1 MLFFVLNNILN
12 LSKRSKKNKKIL
24 HIYPHIYHVSAPH
37 FFFFFLTSFL
47 YENPNFHL
55 VPLYFWLTFF
65 NISYNTNLL
74 VMNSLSVYISDKFY
88 ITSVLKMF
96 LRGIEFQVNTSV
108 CLFKSLMRLFP
119 CLLDYILLMK
129 SLLSFLSLF
138 LCVSYLPSLA
148 SFKFFSSS
156 LVFSISFMVCVGQI
170 FLFSCA

>member
-1 MLFFVLNNILN
+1 
-12 LSKRSKKNKKIL
+12 
-24 HIYPHIYHVSAPH
+24 
-37 FFFFFLTSFL
+37 
-47 YENPNFHL
+47 
-55 VPLYFWLTFF
+55 
-65 NISYNTNLL
+65 
-74 VMNSLSVYISDKFY
+74 MNSLSVYISDKFY

-148 SFKFFSSS
+148 SLKFFSSS
-156 LVFSISFMVCVGQI
+156 LVFNNFILLFLGIVFVFSFQILLMFLEILGFYFFKKILSSFSSLSALSDTPIACMLGCSIWSLRSLMV
-170 FLFSCA
+170 F